1 MSSVFE
7 QVKLWRIIAVVA
19 AGGLTKRRGCAIF
32 SAAIFK
38 TVRETDKMRLTTGD
52 SQLAVYP
59 YGGLLLSAA
68 HSTGVRA
75 SEMEVI
81 G

>member
-1 MSSVFE
+1 
-7 QVKLWRIIAVVA
+7 
-19 AGGLTKRRGCAIF
+19 
-32 SAAIFK
+32 
-38 TVRETDKMRLTTGD
+38 MRLTTGD

-59 YGGLLLSAA
+59 YGGLFLSAA